1 MARKRSKRRK
11 ITVIAVI
18 AIVLMI
24 IIPIVI
30 LFVDFDGDGLSN
42 YQELS
47 HGTGMFN
54 SDTDGDGLNDG
65 VEINIHK
72 TNPVARDT
80 DGDTLNDGIE
90 INTYGTNPL
99 NMDSDGDGLN
109 DAIEIITYWTNPTLS
124 DTDGDGLND
133 GLEVNGWFITV
144 NGSAHHVS
152 SDPRSSD
159 SDGDQLSDWSEYD
172 AYHTNPRS
180 NDTDADGLPDAE
192 EIDAGTN
199 PTLSDTDNDG
209 LFDYAE
215 LNNGTNPLLSD
226 TDKDGIWDGYEVEN
240 MAQYGANPR
249 RRDIFVEIDRMEDG
263 GSEWWQQTR
272 WLTESEKLE
281 LVNVFKNAPI
291 LNPDGTW
298 GVDLHLVEHELV
310 PYINV
315 WNVDMYGNPSST
327 DGNKCHEAYRFY
339 RDNYKSYGKGFYY
352 CVLEFGGNYSYDFG
366 FTVGDAYASNTSS
379 ISNTFMHELGHSLGL
394 MPGVFDGIDSAKYTF
409 AEYPSV
415 MAPIVRPAGY
425 LNYSSGGVFNDWAYL
440 QEQGFKLH
448 EYFYG
453 Y

>member
-11 ITVIAVI
+11 ITVIAVM

-30 LFVDFDGDGLSN
+30 LFVDFDGDGLSTLA
-42 YQELS
+42 ELGA
-47 HGTGMFN
+47 GTSMFN
-54 SDTDGDGLNDG
+54 SDTDGDGLNDR

-72 TNPVARDT
+72 TNPVASDT

-99 NMDSDGDGLN
+99 NMDSDSDGLN

-144 NGSAHHVS
+144 NGSAHQVS

-215 LNNGTNPLLSD
+215 LNIYGTNPLLSD

-240 MAQYGANPR
+240 MVQYGANPL
-249 RRDIFVEIDRMEDG
+249 RRDIFVEIDKMDEG
-263 GSEWWQQTR
+263 EEWFQKTR
-272 WLTESEKLE
+272 WFSESEKLA
-281 LVNVFKNAPI
+281 LVSVFKNAPI
-291 LNPDGTW
+291 LNPDGSW
-298 GVDLHLVEHELV
+298 GVDLHLVESDIV
-310 PYINV
+310 PFVNLWENYASNHDKTFVVFRNYQENYRSYI
-315 WNVDMYGNPSST
+315 S
-327 DGNKCHEAYRFY
+327 E
-339 RDNYKSYGKGFYY
+339 GFYY
-352 CVLEFGGNYSYDFG
+352 CVLLSGANFSYDYG
-366 FTVGDAYASNTSS
+366 FVVGIVDN
-379 ISNTFMHELGHSLGL
+379 FMPQVFLHELGHSLGL

-440 QEQGFKLH
+440 QEHGFKLH
-448 EYFYG
+448 EYFWG